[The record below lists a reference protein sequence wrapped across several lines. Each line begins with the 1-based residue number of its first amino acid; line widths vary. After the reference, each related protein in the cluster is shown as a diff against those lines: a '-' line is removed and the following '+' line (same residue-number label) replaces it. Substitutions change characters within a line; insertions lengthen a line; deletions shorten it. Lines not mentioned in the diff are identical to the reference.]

1 MLIFAN
7 KQDIQMS
14 LSADEVMSLMELEN
28 ITNRKWSIF
37 ACSAIKGEGNIN
49 IGFFSHNFFKFF
61 VGSAFNHKDI
71 LFPVWN
77 PFWSLLLF

>member
-1 MLIFAN
+1 MDVPVLIFAN

-49 IGFFSHNFFKFF
+49 IIFFFNNFF
-61 VGSAFNHKDI
+61 
-71 LFPVWN
+71 
-77 PFWSLLLF
+77 